1 MRGATFVVLLLG
13 LLPEAWSIYFHVTS
27 GAQRCF
33 IEEMPGQTLFLA
45 TYKNPDFKPWGEEGF
60 TDTAVMIRVLDP
72 IGGTVLSRVAD
83 VSGKVA
89 FHSTAGGEYQLCFST
104 NSSKWIDGTP
114 QKFVRCGACRKYAW
128 ALPRWL
134 CVCVCLVCVEI
145 PSLGAY
151 SLCCRSVTL
160 HPPPPRLPP
169 DTCTHPPSPKNN
181 LFSWT
186 QRVDLKLDVG
196 EGGLDYAEVAKKE
209 HLSELEVEI
218 RKLND
223 KVKDVLA
230 EQTYQRQR
238 ELEFRKTSED
248 IHSKQQYWSLFQI
261 TVMVAA
267 SYIQVTTLLN
277 FFKHK
282 KSA

>member
-114 QKFVRCGACRKYAW
+114 QKFVRCGACRDVC
-128 ALPRWL
+128 LGPCRGGSV
-134 CVCVCLVCVEI
+134 CVCVLCVWQSPLWE
-145 PSLGAY
+145 PT
-151 SLCCRSVTL
+151 LC
-160 HPPPPRLPP
+160 
-169 DTCTHPPSPKNN
+169 
-181 LFSWT
+181 
-186 QRVDLKLDVG
+186 
-196 EGGLDYAEVAKKE
+196 
-209 HLSELEVEI
+209 
-218 RKLND
+218 
-223 KVKDVLA
+223 
-230 EQTYQRQR
+230 
-238 ELEFRKTSED
+238 
-248 IHSKQQYWSLFQI
+248 
-261 TVMVAA
+261 AA
-267 SYIQVTTLLN
+267 AL
-277 FFKHK
+277 
-282 KSA
+282 